1 MTPRITALPPLGLL
15 LLGALLLSACIGSPT
30 ANTLYTLQPA
40 RQPPLARD
48 FKDFNEM
55 ILILPIRL
63 APTLQGRGLV
73 RHGSPVESRTA
84 VNHLWAGP
92 LDEQIAATVA
102 ADLKELLA
110 TANIAVY
117 PGPRFGASRYQV
129 EIEINEFSGPE
140 QAFTL
145 AAVYTLSDSSARAIL
160 ARKNFQQTR
169 AIDKPDYSGYVET
182 ASQALGDLSR
192 EVAAALIASRH
203 HPSPSTRKPTEP
215 AEP

>member
-1 MTPRITALPPLGLL
+1 MTPRITALPSLGLL
-15 LLGALLLSACIGSPT
+15 LLTALLLSACIGRPT
-30 ANTLYTLQPA
+30 VNTLYTLEPV

-48 FKDFNEM
+48 LKNTNEM

-73 RHGSPVESRTA
+73 RQRSPVESRA
-84 VNHLWAGP
+84 AANHLWAGP

-102 ADLKELLA
+102 ANLKTLLA

-117 PGPRFGASRYQV
+117 PGPRFGASRFQV

-145 AAVYTLSDSSARAIL
+145 AAVYTLSDSAARTIL
-160 ARKNFQQTR
+160 VRKTFQQTR
-169 AIDKPDYSGYVET
+169 AIDKPEYSGYVEA
-182 ASQALGDLSR
+182 ASQTLGDLSR
-192 EVAAALIASRH
+192 EVAAALVATRH
-203 HPSPSTRKPTEP
+203 PQP
-215 AEP
+215 APPQSHE

>member
-1 MTPRITALPPLGLL
+1 MTPRITALPSPGLL
-15 LLGALLLSACIGSPT
+15 LLCALLLSACIGSPT
-30 ANTLYTLQPA
+30 ANTLYTLQPIH
-40 RQPPLARD
+40 QPPLAPD
-48 FKDFNEM
+48 FKDLSEM

-73 RHGSPVESRTA
+73 RQGSPVESRAA

-102 ADLKELLA
+102 ANLKELLA

-117 PGPRFGASRYQV
+117 PGPRFGASRFQV
-129 EIEINEFSGPE
+129 EIEINEFSGPA

-145 AAVYTLSDSSARAIL
+145 AAVYTISDSAARTIL
-160 ARKNFQQTR
+160 ARKTFQQTR
-169 AIDKPDYSGYVET
+169 TIDKPDYSGYVES

-192 EVAAALIASRH
+192 EVAAALLAT
-203 HPSPSTRKPTEP
+203 SPSTRKP